1 VIAIKSE
8 YVVICGGA
16 RVLHQTDQRAESNA
30 VSADDQRRGE
40 KIVHGVP
47 NKESRMACILV
58 IDDDRLLRGT
68 VELILKSEGHR
79 VASARD
85 GHEGFQ
91 RFRSD
96 RFDLVACDIF
106 MPNLEG
112 LETIRRIRDVSTAL
126 PIIAF
131 TGGPAQGSDPG
142 TDSRGA
148 TEMLAKPFRR
158 QELLDL
164 VRRCLHTP
172 GSS

>member
-1 VIAIKSE
+1 
-8 YVVICGGA
+8 
-16 RVLHQTDQRAESNA
+16 
-30 VSADDQRRGE
+30 
-40 KIVHGVP
+40 
-47 NKESRMACILV
+47 MACILV

-91 RFRSD
+91 RFRSG

-106 MPNLEG
+106 MPNMEG

-131 TGGPAQGSDPG
+131 TGGPAQDN
-142 TDSRGA
+142 TDGRALRIADELGA

-164 VRRCLHTP
+164 VRRCLHAV
-172 GSS
+172 GCS

>member
-1 VIAIKSE
+1 M
-8 YVVICGGA
+8 
-16 RVLHQTDQRAESNA
+16 AESNA
-30 VSADDQRRGE
+30 VGVAEAMRRPSLTASATHQCRGA

-47 NKESRMACILV
+47 NKETRMACILV

-91 RFRSD
+91 RFRSG

-106 MPNLEG
+106 MPNMEG
-112 LETIRRIRDVSTAL
+112 LETIRKIRDVSTAL

-131 TGGPAQGSDPG
+131 TGGPAQGNDPG
-142 TDSRGA
+142 ADSRVLRIADELGA
-148 TEMLAKPFRR
+148 TQMLAKPFRR
-158 QELLDL
+158 QELLEL
-164 VRRCLHTP
+164 VRRCLHAA
-172 GSS
+172 GCS

>member
-1 VIAIKSE
+1 MLS
-8 YVVICGGA
+8 
-16 RVLHQTDQRAESNA
+16 
-30 VSADDQRRGE
+30 GE
-40 KIVHGVP
+40 KIVHGVAA
-47 NKESRMACILV
+47 KEARKACILV

-85 GHEGFQ
+85 GHEGLQ

-106 MPNLEG
+106 MPNLDG
-112 LETIRRIRDVSTAL
+112 LETIRRIRDVSTPL

-131 TGGPAQGSDPG
+131 TGGPAQSNGPG
-142 TDSRGA
+142 ADSRVLRIADELGA

-164 VRRCLHTP
+164 VRRSLNDAAC
-172 GSS
+172 S

>member
-1 VIAIKSE
+1 M
-8 YVVICGGA
+8 
-16 RVLHQTDQRAESNA
+16 L
-30 VSADDQRRGE
+30 SAE
-40 KIVHGVP
+40 KIVRGVP

-85 GHEGFQ
+85 GHEGLQ
-91 RFRSD
+91 RFRSG

-106 MPNLEG
+106 MPNMEG

-131 TGGPAQGSDPG
+131 TGGPAQGNADG
-142 TDSRGA
+142 RVLRIADELGA

-164 VRRCLHTP
+164 VRRCLHTA
-172 GSS
+172 GCS